1 MFAATLIL
9 LTRSYCHS
17 HNPQAKEKPMFE
29 TLTALTLGVLIAVL
43 LVAVVISQLAVFYG
57 GTVAA
62 LATIGLI
69 IFTAWAV
76 REVRND

>member
-1 MFAATLIL
+1 
-9 LTRSYCHS
+9 
-17 HNPQAKEKPMFE
+17 MFE

-69 IFTAWAV
+69 IFTAWV
-76 REVRND
+76 IREVRNDYL

>member
-1 MFAATLIL
+1 
-9 LTRSYCHS
+9 
-17 HNPQAKEKPMFE
+17 MFE

-43 LVAVVISQLAVFYG
+43 LVAVVISQLSVFYG
-57 GTVAA
+57 GTVAV

-69 IFTAWAV
+69 IFTAWAI

>member
-1 MFAATLIL
+1 
-9 LTRSYCHS
+9 
-17 HNPQAKEKPMFE
+17 MFE

-43 LVAVVISQLAVFYG
+43 LVAVVIAQLAVFYG

-69 IFTAWAV
+69 IFTAWAI
-76 REVRND
+76 REVRNDYR

>member
-1 MFAATLIL
+1 
-9 LTRSYCHS
+9 
-17 HNPQAKEKPMFE
+17 MFE

-43 LVAVVISQLAVFYG
+43 ILAVAISQIAVFYG

-62 LATIGLI
+62 LVTIGLI
-69 IFTAWAV
+69 IFTAWAI

>member
-1 MFAATLIL
+1 
-9 LTRSYCHS
+9 
-17 HNPQAKEKPMFE
+17 MFE

-43 LVAVVISQLAVFYG
+43 IFAVVISQLAVFYG

-69 IFTAWAV
+69 IFTAWAIH
-76 REVRND
+76 EVRNG

>member
-1 MFAATLIL
+1 
-9 LTRSYCHS
+9 
-17 HNPQAKEKPMFE
+17 MFE

-43 LVAVVISQLAVFYG
+43 ILAVVISQLAVFYG

-69 IFTAWAV
+69 IFTAWVV

>member
-1 MFAATLIL
+1 
-9 LTRSYCHS
+9 
-17 HNPQAKEKPMFE
+17 MFE
-29 TLTALTLGVLIAVL
+29 TLTALTLGVLAAALIF
-43 LVAVVISQLAVFYG
+43 AVVIAQLAVFYG

-69 IFTAWAV
+69 IFTAWAI